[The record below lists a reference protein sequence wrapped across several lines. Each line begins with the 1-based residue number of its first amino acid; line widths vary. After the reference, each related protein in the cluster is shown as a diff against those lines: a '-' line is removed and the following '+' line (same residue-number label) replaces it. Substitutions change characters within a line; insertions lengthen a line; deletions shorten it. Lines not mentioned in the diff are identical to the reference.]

1 MCFRQETLFLTTNE
15 NYILTMPESFN
26 KSRKVQLMNTASKMF
41 REKGYSATS
50 MRDIANAL
58 GIEAAS
64 LYHYIKSKDELLENI
79 CFEMAEKFNE
89 AIREVNDIYFNAE
102 EKLRMAIRLH
112 VKIITENLDQSAVFL
127 NEWKSLREKEL
138 SRYKELRG
146 HYENEFHSII
156 ELGIREDVFDH
167 VDIKFASLT
176 ILSSVNWIYH
186 WYQPDGKFSPEE
198 IATRISDIILGGLK
212 KKLITEPNYKP

>member
-1 MCFRQETLFLTTNE
+1 
-15 NYILTMPESFN
+15 MPESFN
-26 KSRKVQLMNTASKMF
+26 KSRKVQLMDTASKMF

-79 CFEMAEKFNE
+79 CFDMADKFDE

-112 VKIITENLDQSAVFL
+112 IKIITENLDQSAVFL
-127 NEWKSLREKEL
+127 NEWKSLTENKLSKFKQLKEN
-138 SRYKELRG
+138 
-146 HYENEFHSII
+146 YEYEFKSII
-156 ELGIREDVFDH
+156 ELGINEDLFDH
-167 VDIKFASLT
+167 VDVKFATLT
-176 ILSSVNWIYH
+176 ILSSVNWIYQ
-186 WYQPDGKFSPEE
+186 WYREDGKLSPDE
-198 IATRISDIILGGLK
+198 IATKISDIILGGLR
-212 KKLITEPNYKP
+212 KKLITDYNFKS